1 MLAMD
6 VIITDVNGAKHEFSQ
21 VEAFLFDLDGTLIHS
36 LDLHIEAFR
45 AILDQM
51 GKSVSR
57 DELEPLMGLTPQ
69 DIIQKFT
76 PELSHQQIWQA
87 AIEKE
92 DHLSTIIKDVHVF
105 PHVIELLTQLAQ
117 YDVKRVVISST
128 HQRLVI
134 LLLEAAR
141 IMDLIDDIVS
151 GDEIKNGKPHS
162 EPFILGMNKANA
174 STSTTIAIGDSL
186 HDQQSADSAFIPFLS
201 LLTGKTDKI
210 TFNQNKA
217 KIIIANLSSIVLCD

>member
-1 MLAMD
+1 MD
-6 VIITDVNGAKHEFSQ
+6 VIITDVSGAKHEFSQ
-21 VEAFLFDLDGTLIHS
+21 VESFLFDLDGTLIHS
-36 LDLHIEAFR
+36 LDLHIEAFQ
-45 AILDQM
+45 AILNQM

-76 PELSHQQIWQA
+76 PEMSHQQIWQA
-87 AIEKE
+87 AMEKE
-92 DHLSTIIKDVHVF
+92 DHLSTIIKEVYVF
-105 PHVIELLTQLAQ
+105 PHVIELLTQLAR

-134 LLLEAAR
+134 LLLKAAG

-162 EPFILGMNKANA
+162 DPFILGMNKAKA
-174 STSTTIAIGDSL
+174 CTSTTIAIGDSL
-186 HDQQSADSAFIPFLS
+186 HDQKSAETAFIPFLS

-210 TFNQNKA
+210 TFDQNNA
-217 KIIIANLSSIVLCD
+217 KMIIADLSSIELLE